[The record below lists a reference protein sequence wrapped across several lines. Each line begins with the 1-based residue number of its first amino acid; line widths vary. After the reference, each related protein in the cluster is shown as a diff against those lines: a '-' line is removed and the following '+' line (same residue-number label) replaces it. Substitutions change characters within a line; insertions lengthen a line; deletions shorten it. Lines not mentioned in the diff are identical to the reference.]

1 MTELSCFLADEA
13 ATLDAGK
20 ALAAALSISSQL
32 RSVVI
37 YLQGQLGAG
46 KTTLSRGILHALG
59 HKGSVKSPT
68 YTLVEP
74 YELACHGS
82 ELKKIYH
89 FDLYRLRDPQ
99 ELEFLGVQDYFDHGF
114 LCLVEWP
121 ECGQGLLPEADLVVE
136 LSTQAMGRHLLLR
149 SGTVTGEEILK
160 KYSWLEK

>member
-1 MTELSCFLADEA
+1 MTELSFFLADEQ

-20 ALAAALSISSQL
+20 ALATAMCVPSP

-46 KTTLSRGILHALG
+46 KTTLSRGVLQALG
-59 HKGSVKSPT
+59 HQGAVKSPT

-74 YELACHGS
+74 YELAADDS
-82 ELKKIYH
+82 NLKKIYH

-99 ELEFLGVQDYFDHGF
+99 ELELLGVQEYFDDGC

-121 ECGQGLLPEADLVVE
+121 ERGQGFLPEADVVVE
-136 LSTQAMGRHLLLR
+136 LGAQAAGRQLVLR
-149 SGTVTGEEILK
+149 SATATGEAILK
-160 KYSWLEK
+160 KYFLSIK

>member
-1 MTELSCFLADEA
+1 MTALTFFLADEQ

-20 ALAAALSISSQL
+20 ALAAALPVASP

-46 KTTLSRGILHALG
+46 KTTLSRGVLQALG
-59 HKGSVKSPT
+59 HEGAVKSPT

-74 YELACHGS
+74 YELSADS
-82 ELKKIYH
+82 SDLKKIYH

-99 ELEFLGVQDYFDHGF
+99 ELEFLGVQDYFDHGQ

-121 ECGQGLLPEADLVVE
+121 ERGQGLLPEADVVVE
-136 LSTQAMGRHLLLR
+136 LGTQATGRQLLLR
-149 SGTVTGEEILK
+149 SATATGEAILK
-160 KYSWLEK
+160 KYSGSKK